1 MPRAQSATSTTLLSK
16 PLKSISAMAHTSNVV
31 TKAIVTGHTRGLG
44 AAIVDALRSRGIDV
58 LGLSRSLRAPAAR
71 DARQPGGLAEIAL
84 DLSDSGALA
93 QWLAGGSLAEFL
105 RGAERAVLVNN
116 AGTLG
121 PVGPSASQPP
131 AEVGRAVALNVTA
144 PLMLAGAFSAATAAL
159 PDRRIAHVS
168 SGAAR
173 NPYAGWALYCATKAA
188 LDHHARA
195 ASLDGEPGLRIVSLA
210 PGVIDTDMQA
220 QIRGADDDRFPSR
233 ERFVQMKQEGQL
245 TPPEQAAGKFVDYLL
260 SDAFGQTPVADVRSL

>member
-1 MPRAQSATSTTLLSK
+1 
-16 PLKSISAMAHTSNVV
+16 MAHTSNAV
-31 TKAIVTGHTRGLG
+31 TNAIVTGHTRGLG
-44 AAIVDALRSRGIDV
+44 AAIVDALRSRGVDV
-58 LGLSRSLRAPAAR
+58 LGLSRSHRAPVSNG
-71 DARQPGGLAEIAL
+71 ARQPGAFAEIEL
-84 DLSDSGALA
+84 DLSDSGALG
-93 QWLAGGSLAEFL
+93 QWLAGGDLAEFV
-105 RGAERAVLVNN
+105 RGAERAVLINN

-131 AEVGRAVALNVTA
+131 DEVGRAVALNVTA
-144 PLMLAGAFSAATAAL
+144 PLMLAAAFSAATANL

-173 NPYAGWALYCATKAA
+173 NPYAGWTIYCATKAA

-195 ASLDGEPGLRIVSLA
+195 ASLDGEPGLRIVSVA

-220 QIRGADDDRFPSR
+220 QIRSVDDDRFPLR

-245 TPPEQAAGKFVDYLL
+245 TSPEQAAGKFVDYLL
-260 SDAFGQTPVADVRSL
+260 SDAFGQTPIADVRSL